1 LTRFERAAL
10 LATTLSGFVA
20 LRHVVWFEL
29 AALMF
34 LPVLLAA
41 GRAKAA
47 PKQRG
52 ARAVGALSALALI
65 AIPVALA
72 AAPTSRYGRQVP
84 ARASAELERVTRGD
98 ATVFA
103 SETLSDWLLWH
114 EPSLRGRIAYDV
126 RFELLSVRQL
136 DRLLAY
142 HRRSGAGWAAPTLP
156 FSVILLDRKVDSRLA
171 GALAARAG
179 VRTIYSDRRVVI
191 LGQEPTAPGRG
202 TLYRSKV
209 E

>member
-1 LTRFERAAL
+1 LTPFERAAL
-10 LATTLSGFVA
+10 LAATLSGFVA

-41 GRAKAA
+41 GRAKSA
-47 PKQRG
+47 PAQRG

-65 AIPVALA
+65 AVPVALA
-72 AAPTSRYGRQVP
+72 AAPASRYGRQVP
-84 ARASAELERVTRGD
+84 AGASAELERVTRGD

-142 HRRSGAGWAAPTLP
+142 HRRSGTGWAAPTLP